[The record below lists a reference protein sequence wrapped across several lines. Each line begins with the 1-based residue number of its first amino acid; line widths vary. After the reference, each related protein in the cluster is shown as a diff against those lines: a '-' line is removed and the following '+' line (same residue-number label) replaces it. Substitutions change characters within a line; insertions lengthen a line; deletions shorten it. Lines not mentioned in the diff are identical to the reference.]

1 MPVSIALEMT
11 KALPEWP
18 GQSLHMEHVSKQT
31 QTKTETMSNK
41 FTEDEVS
48 KDGSKSSLA

>member
-18 GQSLHMEHVSKQT
+18 GQSVDLENVSKQT

-41 FTEDEVS
+41 FTEDEVN